1 MYDSSYPVNDPE
13 LLLRWFQ
20 FGVFTPIFRSH
31 AAIGTW
37 INRQIWTYD
46 NFSQLNATV
55 KLRYALFPYIYTM
68 ARKSYDTGVG
78 ICRPMYYEYPEC
90 DEAYA
95 FESQYFFG
103 DDIMVA
109 PVVEPSVNGISS
121 KRIWFPEG
129 NWWSVADNRL
139 IKGNSIQT
147 LDFTLDQIPYFYRE
161 GAVIVNNP
169 PEVKSTTERP
179 EKLIVN
185 IVAGKDGETTLYEDA
200 GDSNDYDTN
209 FANTRISHRTD
220 GTRAT
225 YTIGARERLTAGL
238 PSKRAYQLRIY
249 NTDAPADGK
258 AQVDGK
264 NVKAEYDATSRCTV
278 IDVPTAKCDKSR
290 EITVEYNQ

>member
-1 MYDSSYPVNDPE
+1 
-13 LLLRWFQ
+13 
-20 FGVFTPIFRSH
+20 
-31 AAIGTW
+31 
-37 INRQIWTYD
+37 
-46 NFSQLNATV
+46 
-55 KLRYALFPYIYTM
+55 
-68 ARKSYDTGVG
+68 
-78 ICRPMYYEYPEC
+78 MYYEYPEC

-109 PVVEPSVNGISS
+109 PVVEPSANGISS

-278 IDVPTAKCDKSR
+278 IDVPSAKCDKSR